1 MADHDIPKAP
11 RIKLWLRVVLF
22 VSLALNLAVIGVVA
36 GAIWRHGDD
45 DKRRGA
51 RADRVSLAYIRALS
65 DADKRAI
72 RDTMRAKMPDRADR
86 RAQVR
91 DSFDPVLSALRR
103 DTVDRAVLADLFQ
116 AQFSK
121 AEEGQ
126 RLARG
131 AMLDRLAAMP
141 ASERRAFADRVEQE
155 LERLEQRRQRAR
167 ADDPKS
173 ETR

>member
-11 RIKLWLRVVLF
+11 RMKLWLRLVLF
-22 VSLALNLAVIGVVA
+22 ASLALNLAVVGVVA
-36 GAIWRHGDD
+36 GAMWRHGDD
-45 DKRRGA
+45 DNRRGV
-51 RADRVSLAYIRALS
+51 RTDRVSMAYIRALD

-72 RDTMRAKMPDRADR
+72 RDTMRAQMPDRADR

-103 DTVDRAVLADLFQ
+103 DTVDRAVLADLFE
-116 AQFSK
+116 AQF
-121 AEEGQ
+121 AHALEGQ

-131 AMLDRLAAMP
+131 VMLDRLAAMP
-141 ASERRAFADRVEQE
+141 PSERRAFADRVEQE

-167 ADDPKS
+167 TDDS
-173 ETR
+173 DARTR

>member
-11 RIKLWLRVVLF
+11 RMKLWLRAVLF
-22 VSLALNLAVIGVVA
+22 ASLALNLAVVGVVA

-45 DKRRGA
+45 DNRRGA

-72 RDTMRAKMPDRADR
+72 RDTMRAQMPDRADR

-91 DSFDPVLSALRR
+91 DSFAPVLGALRQ
-103 DTVDRAVLADLFQ
+103 DTVDRDVLAGLFQ
-116 AQFSK
+116 AQFTQ

-131 AMLDRLAAMP
+131 VMLDRLAAMP
-141 ASERRAFADRVEQE
+141 APERRAFADRVEQE
-155 LERLEQRRQRAR
+155 LERLDQRRQRDR
-167 ADDPKS
+167 ADGPSGD
-173 ETR
+173 TR